1 MASHS
6 AETLLRTARL
16 AASRQAWGEVRT
28 AIRDVPDA
36 TQQVPELAVLLAEA
50 QYRTN
55 HLAEAE
61 DVARAVEQIP
71 GGSVSASL
79 RSRAANVVGAAAFT
93 QGRLG
98 DAIEAFE
105 RAMERGRLAGDDLVV
120 ARAMNNL
127 GNVLGLRGDSEASL
141 SHYRRAIPLYEH
153 VGVVRGLAE
162 CYHNMAIV
170 ARDLGQWQEADE
182 IERRSAEFARSA
194 GDDRLRAMAQVG
206 RAETLLWKGDAAAA
220 AALASRAADTLNA
233 ADDASMEADARC
245 LIGRAQ
251 TALGQLD
258 AANES
263 LMRAAQLSTA
273 VGDALVS
280 AEVLEA
286 RARLAWARE
295 DVATARE
302 LAASAHQAY
311 RALGTPQAIRRA
323 ETLLATFDPGS

>member
-1 MASHS
+1 MTPYS

-16 AASRQAWGEVRT
+16 AASRQAWGEVR
-28 AIRDVPDA
+28 AVIREEPDA
-36 TQQVPELAVLLAEA
+36 PQQVPELAVLLAEA

-55 HLAEAE
+55 HLADAE

-93 QGRLG
+93 QGRLD

-127 GNVLGLRGDSEASL
+127 GNVLGLRGESEASL

-153 VGVVRGLAE
+153 VGLVRGVSE

-170 ARDLGQWQEADE
+170 ARDLGQWEEADE
-182 IERRSAEFARSA
+182 LERRAAEFARTA

-220 AALASRAADTLNA
+220 AALTSRAADALSA
-233 ADDASMEADARC
+233 AGDASMEADARC
-245 LIGRAQ
+245 LLGRAQ

-258 AANES
+258 AASES
-263 LMRAAQLSTA
+263 LDRAAVLSA
-273 VGDALVS
+273 GVGDALVS

-286 RARLAWARE
+286 RARLSWERGE
-295 DVATARE
+295 VATARE
-302 LAASAHQAY
+302 LAATAYEAY
-311 RALGTPQAIRRA
+311 RALGTPQAMRRA